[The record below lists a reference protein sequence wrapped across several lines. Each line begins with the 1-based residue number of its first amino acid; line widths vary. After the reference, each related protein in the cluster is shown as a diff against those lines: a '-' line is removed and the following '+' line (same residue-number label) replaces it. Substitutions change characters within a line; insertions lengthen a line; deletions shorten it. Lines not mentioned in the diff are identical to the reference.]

1 MNDNHASLC
10 ASEEWAEFLET
21 EVLAPLAATVELGGE
36 LLELGP
42 GPGASTRWLR
52 HRVERL
58 VALELDAG
66 AAAALAAKF
75 DGTNVTVKV
84 GDSTSIPFAD
94 ESFDAVASITM
105 LHHLPTQA
113 MQFATLS
120 EAFRVLRP
128 DGVLLGSDSLASQG
142 LHEFH
147 EGDVYNPIDPPRLL
161 VYLQAAGF
169 NRVTLS
175 VGEGLLF
182 TAHKTTKECERDVAP
197 V

>member
-1 MNDNHASLC
+1 MTGDTFGVMNENHAVLC
-10 ASEEWAEFLET
+10 ASDEWAEFLET

-52 HRVERL
+52 QRVDRL
-58 VALELDAG
+58 VALELDPV
-66 AAAALAAKF
+66 AAARLADEFA
-75 DGTNVTVKV
+75 GTNVTVEV
-84 GDSTSIPFAD
+84 GDCTNAPFPD

-113 MQFATLS
+113 LQFTCLT

-147 EGDVYNPIDPPRLL
+147 EGDTYNPIDPPALL
-161 VYLQAAGF
+161 TILLALGF
-169 NRVTLS
+169 SDVTIT
-175 VGEGLLF
+175 VDRAQKF
-182 TAHKTTKECERDVAP
+182 VAHAP
-197 V
+197 RA

>member
-1 MNDNHASLC
+1 MNANHAALC
-10 ASEEWAEFLET
+10 ASPEWAEFLET
-21 EVLAPLAATVELGGE
+21 EVLAPLTATIELGGE

-52 HRVERL
+52 RRVDKL
-58 VALELDAG
+58 VALELDPD
-66 AAAALAAKF
+66 AAAALADEFA
-75 DGTNVTVKV
+75 GTNVRVEV
-84 GDSTSIPFAD
+84 GDSTAVPFPA

-113 MQFATLS
+113 LQFATLA

-128 DGVLLGSDSLASQG
+128 DGVLFGSDSLASQG

-169 NRVTLS
+169 RRVTLS

-182 TAHKTTKECERDVAP
+182 TAHKTSKECE
-197 V
+197 

>member
-1 MNDNHASLC
+1 MNDNHATLC
-10 ASEEWAEFLET
+10 ASEEWAGFLEA

-52 HRVERL
+52 HRVDRL
-58 VALELDAG
+58 VALEVDPD
-66 AAAALAAKF
+66 AAATLAAELA
-75 DGTNVTVKV
+75 GTNVSVQV
-84 GDSTSIPFAD
+84 GDCTQLPFPD

-113 MQFATLS
+113 MQLATLR

-128 DGVLLGSDSLASQG
+128 EGVLLGSDSLASQG
-142 LHEFH
+142 LHAFH
-147 EGDVYNPIDPPRLL
+147 EGDTYNPIDPPRLL

-169 NRVTLS
+169 RRLTLN
-175 VGEGLLF
+175 VGEGVLF
-182 TAHKTTKECERDVAP
+182 TAHKTAKECD
-197 V
+197 

>member
-1 MNDNHASLC
+1 MNDNHATLC
-10 ASEEWAEFLET
+10 ASEEWAGFLEE
-21 EVLAPLAATVELGGE
+21 EVLAPLAATVELGGD

-52 HRVERL
+52 HRVDRL
-58 VALELDAG
+58 VALEVDPD
-66 AAAALAAKF
+66 AAAKLAAELA
-75 DGTNVTVKV
+75 GTNVSLQV
-84 GDSTSIPFAD
+84 GDCTKLPFPD

-113 MQFATLS
+113 MQLATLC

-128 DGVLLGSDSLASQG
+128 EGVLLGSDSLASQG

-147 EGDVYNPIDPPRLL
+147 EGDTYNPIDPPRLL

-169 NRVTLS
+169 RRLTLN

-182 TAHKTTKECERDVAP
+182 TAHKTAKECD
-197 V
+197 